1 MVLAR
6 LGRRR
11 VAILVKG
18 SLIDQPSDIDGLIY
32 LPFSERISEIKEK
45 LADNIQ
51 EAEFNIQV
59 KDLLS

>member
-45 LADNIQ
+45 LAANLQ
-51 EAEFNIQV
+51 EAGFNIQV